1 MDSWHGPAGDDG
13 DGDQQWRQ
21 RQERPWLSVV
31 GRTGGSNVC
40 SLMRPSRAR
49 NPLIDLRGERVA
61 RSNLTPP
68 DKLDGESEVGGDLFG
83 YPLQSVVES
92 LHRIGQAWPERPGAA
107 GARSGNYGSSTGAS
121 A

>member
-40 SLMRPSRAR
+40 SLMRPSRAH

-83 YPLQSVVES
+83 FPLQSVVES
-92 LHRIGQAWPERPGAA
+92 LRRRGAGVARTARRRGRQERE
-107 GARSGNYGSSTGAS
+107 YGSSTDAS